1 MTDLVISVPD
11 VGIVTAHPVLI
22 VRDAVE
28 CTAAEQAL
36 RALAAHK
43 RDIVAAF
50 APAKK
55 AAHGAHAEICA
66 LEKRALAPLDAARSS
81 TEAAVL
87 TWRAEEARV
96 RAAAEAEAR
105 RIAEAEA
112 LAHAVELE
120 SLGAPADLV
129 ASALADVAPVAV
141 APVVAAIE
149 GVSVRLRWTA
159 EVRDLPAL
167 LRWCADH
174 APELVEVRAADLAR
188 IGQRTDGQREIPGVH
203 WVRVQG
209 LSVRG

>member
-1 MTDLVISVPD
+1 MTDITIAVPD
-11 VGIVTAHPVLI
+11 VALGDARPVLV
-22 VRDAVE
+22 VRDAAE
-28 CTAAEQAL
+28 CSAAEQAL
-36 RALAAHK
+36 RIIATQK
-43 RDIVAAF
+43 KDIIAAF

-66 LEKRALAPLDAARSS
+66 LERRALAPLDTARAS

-129 ASALADVAPVAV
+129 ASALADVTPVVV
-141 APVVAAIE
+141 APVGAATD
-149 GVSVRLRWTA
+149 GVSVRSRWTA

-188 IGQRTDGQREIPGVH
+188 IGQRTDGQREIPGVQ